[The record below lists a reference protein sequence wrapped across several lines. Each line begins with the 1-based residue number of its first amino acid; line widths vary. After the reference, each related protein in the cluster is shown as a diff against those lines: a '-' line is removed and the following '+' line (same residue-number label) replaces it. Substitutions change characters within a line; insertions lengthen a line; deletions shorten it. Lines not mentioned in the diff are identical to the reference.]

1 MKYLI
6 ALMLTAVFAGFAAAD
21 DLRGTLRVI
30 DGDTVDI
37 GQVRVRIFGIDAP
50 EMDQSCENQAGDT
63 WSCGLWVTAQLRSE
77 FEGRQANCETIDI
90 DRYGRVV
97 GRCFVDGVDIARQ
110 LVQNGLAFAY
120 RKYSMDYDFDEKAAA
135 IAGRGLHASK
145 VQAPSAHRKA
155 RIKVQA
161 PPADGCVVKG
171 NISSRGA
178 HIFHTPGQRDYTLTK
193 INTAQGERWFCSAQD
208 ARQAGWRAARR

>member
-1 MKYLI
+1 MSIKANHYIHGIISWCL
-6 ALMLTAVFAGFAAAD
+6 LTGCLSVSAE
-21 DLRGTLRVI
+21 
-30 DGDTVDI
+30 
-37 GQVRVRIFGIDAP
+37 QS
-50 EMDQSCENQAGDT
+50 EMQR
-63 WSCGLWVTAQLRSE
+63 L
-77 FEGRQANCETIDI
+77 
-90 DRYGRVV
+90 
-97 GRCFVDGVDIARQ
+97 
-110 LVQNGLAFAY
+110 
-120 RKYSMDYDFDEKAAA
+120 YDFDEKAAA